1 MELPNYNLFLRTIY
15 QNLIMRKLV
24 LLIIVV
30 LSFTGVVFAQKNEI
44 GIKLGYSLIKP
55 NDYDPGTIFGL
66 SYTRYFTN
74 TIGMGVTL
82 NGFTYNVRGLE
93 DNLINTFDGIHVA
106 SRFHLADDL
115 LFTAKFGIGIYTC
128 SYPEFTILFE
138 NSSTLDVPEMNPYA
152 IGYMIN
158 AGLRYDI
165 TERFGFGLNLDY
177 IGSGSLEF
185 KAFGIDLA
193 EEEQQSINITLATTF
208 RF

>member
-1 MELPNYNLFLRTIY
+1 
-15 QNLIMRKLV
+15 MRKLV
-24 LLIIVV
+24 LFILIV
-30 LSFTGVVFAQKNEI
+30 LSFTGVVSAQKNEI
-44 GIKLGYSLIKP
+44 GIKLGYSLINP

-74 TIGMGVTL
+74 AIGMGVTL
-82 NGFTYNVRGLE
+82 FTYNVRILE

-115 LFTAKFGIGIYTC
+115 LFTAKFGIGVYTC
-128 SYPEFTILFE
+128 SYPEFTILFD
-138 NSSTLDVPEMNPYA
+138 NGSRLDIPEINPYA

-158 AGLRYDI
+158 TGLRYDI

-185 KAFGIDLA
+185 KAYGITFA